1 MCPIRSAAYTAQIA
15 CYPPGT
21 VMKPIAFGLL
31 LLTCFVPTTRQGW
44 AQAEVTPASNAS
56 SAAGTSE
63 TLRLNAAPVEDAIAL
78 DGRLDEAAWMQ
89 AEPISSFRQFEPL
102 EGAPA
107 TQRTEVRVLYGDNN
121 LYVGA
126 TLYDDDPDA
135 IEQSLGRRDDYNRA
149 DWFLVSIDSYLDRKT
164 AYTFGLNA
172 AGVQFDA
179 IYTGDNG
186 GGGSNAPRGMDES
199 WDAIWYSDVRVTDQ
213 GWTVEMRIPYSML
226 RFSEAASQTWGV
238 HFRRRIPR
246 LGEQAEWPLVPRT
259 ERENLVSRFGLL
271 QGIAGVAPRRNVQA
285 RPYTVTRVQTQENP
299 DVPGEPVRDGGVDV
313 GGDVKVGLGP
323 NVTLDA
329 TINPDFGQVESDPA
343 ILNLTAFEAFFDER
357 RPFFVEGI
365 QIYEFSAGPG
375 RLLYTRRIGAESRII
390 GAAKLSGRTAS
401 GLSFGLLSATT
412 GDQFD
417 PTRHYGVARASQQ
430 IGAFSSAGG
439 ILTVFDGALLGADGR
454 RRSLAGGADWDVRLL
469 GNRYGIEGFASV
481 THRRATLDDLDPE
494 TGFAG
499 KVWLRKRQGA
509 WTGFVGGD
517 VFSDRFNPN
526 DVGQLRENNFLAL
539 LVSVE
544 HEINGGRPFG
554 PFLRASAE
562 AFNIQQF
569 AYRDGLNLG
578 QSLEIGSRWVLRGF
592 QQIELGA
599 AVEHPFGGYDLYET
613 RGLGP
618 WAKPFAVQVGAEIQ
632 TDERRSWEVE
642 PEFGLLFQEGG
653 GRGYAAG
660 LRGNWNV
667 GTRLSLEGNLEGEW
681 EKNYVAWSSNETF
694 LRTDE
699 GWLIGQSA
707 GLLDPDPVGF
717 VPFDDAGRL
726 ATLLDGVAPF
736 DAARFYVPVFGARDT
751 RSLDLTLRGTVTFM
765 PNLSLQLYSQL
776 FLARGRYNR
785 FQLLQNPDALAPFD
799 AFPKRD
805 EFAFNSLLSNVVL
818 RWEYRPG
825 SALFFVWSHNRRA
838 DDALNPLAP
847 WGPSPFDRPLG
858 EQVAETF
865 RLFPGNV
872 FLVKLNYTFLY

>member
-1 MCPIRSAAYTAQIA
+1 
-15 CYPPGT
+15 
-21 VMKPIAFGLL
+21 MKPIPLSLL
-31 LLTCFVPTTRQGW
+31 VLICLVPITRQAW
-44 AQAEVTPASNAS
+44 AQADVSPAPRS
-56 SAAGTSE
+56 SELITSE
-63 TLRLNAAPVEDAIAL
+63 TPRLNAAPAEAAIAL

-89 AEPISSFRQFEPL
+89 AEPISGFRQFEPN
-102 EGAPA
+102 EGVPA
-107 TQRTEVRVLYGDNN
+107 TQRTEVRVLYGDNS

-126 TLYDDDPDA
+126 YLYDDDPAA

-179 IYTGDNG
+179 IYTGNDGGPG
-186 GGGSNAPRGMDES
+186 GGGDGSNAPRGMDES
-199 WDAIWYSDVRVTDQ
+199 WDAIWYSDVGVTDQ

-246 LGEQAEWPLVPRT
+246 LGEQDEWPLVPRT
-259 ERENLVSRFGLL
+259 ERENLVARFGLL

-285 RPYTVTRVQTQENP
+285 RPYTVTRLQMEEDP
-299 DVPGEPVRDGGVDV
+299 DVPGEPIRDGGVDV

-323 NVTLDA
+323 SVTLDA

-343 ILNLTAFEAFFDER
+343 VLNLTAFETFFDER

-365 QIYEFSAGPG
+365 QIYEFAAGPG

-401 GLSFGLLSATT
+401 GLSFGLLGATT

-417 PTRHYGVARASQQ
+417 PTRHYGVGRVSQQ
-430 IGAFSSAGG
+430 IGAYSSVGG
-439 ILTVFDGALLGADGR
+439 ILTAFDGAILGGDGR

-481 THRRATLDDLDPE
+481 THRRATELDLDPE

-509 WTGFVGGD
+509 WKGFVGGD

-526 DVGQLRENNFLAL
+526 DVGQLRENNFIAL
-539 LVSVE
+539 LASVE
-544 HEINGGRPFG
+544 HEINEGRPFG

-578 QSLEIGSRWVLRGF
+578 QSLEVGSRWTLRSF

-599 AVEHPFGGYDLYET
+599 AFENLFGGYDLYET

-618 WAKPFAVQVGAEIQ
+618 WARPFAVQVGSEIQ
-632 TDERRSWEVE
+632 TDERRSWQVE
-642 PEFGLLFQEGG
+642 PEFAFLFQEGG
-653 GRGYAAG
+653 GRGYEAG

-667 GTRLSLEGNLEGEW
+667 GTRLSLSGNLEGAW
-681 EKNYVAWSSNETF
+681 EKDFVAWSSNETF

-699 GWLIGQSA
+699 GWMIGQAA
-707 GLLDPDPVGF
+707 GLVDPNPVGF
-717 VPFDDAGRL
+717 ARFNDAGRL

-751 RSLDLTLRGTVTFM
+751 RSLDLTLRGTVTFI

-776 FLARGRYNR
+776 FLARGRYER
-785 FQLLQNPDALAPFD
+785 FQLLQSPDALAPFD

-825 SALFFVWSHNRRA
+825 SALFLVWSHGRRA

-858 EQVAETF
+858 EQVTETF

>member
-1 MCPIRSAAYTAQIA
+1 
-15 CYPPGT
+15 
-21 VMKPIAFGLL
+21 MKPIPFSLL
-31 LLTCFVPTTRQGW
+31 VLICLVPITRQAW
-44 AQAEVTPASNAS
+44 AQADVPPASGS
-56 SAAGTSE
+56 SAITPSE
-63 TLRLNAAPVEDAIAL
+63 TPRLNAAPAEAPIAL

-89 AEPISSFRQFEPL
+89 AEPISGFRQFEPN

-107 TQRTEVRVLYGDNN
+107 TQRTEVRVLYGDDN

-126 TLYDDDPDA
+126 TLYDDDPAA
-135 IEQSLGRRDDYNRA
+135 IKPSLGRRDDYNRA
-149 DWFLVSIDSYLDRKT
+149 DWFLVSIDSYLDRRT

-179 IYTGDNG
+179 IYTGDSGGPGGG

-199 WDAIWYSDVRVTDQ
+199 WDAIWYSDVRVTDR
-213 GWTVEMRIPYSML
+213 GWIVEMRIPYSML
-226 RFSEAASQTWGV
+226 RFSEAAAQTWGV

-246 LGEQAEWPLVPRT
+246 LGEQDEWPLVPRT
-259 ERENLVSRFGLL
+259 ERENLVARFGLL

-285 RPYTVTRVQTQENP
+285 RPYTVTRLQMEEDP

-343 ILNLTAFEAFFDER
+343 VLNLTAFETFFDER

-401 GLSFGLLSATT
+401 GLSFGLLGATT
-412 GDQFD
+412 GDGFD
-417 PTRHYGVARASQQ
+417 PTRHYGVGRVSQQ
-430 IGAFSSAGG
+430 IGTYSSAGG
-439 ILTVFDGALLGADGR
+439 ILTVFDGNLLGRDGR
-454 RRSLAGGADWDVRLL
+454 RRSLAGGTDWDVRLL

-481 THRRATLDDLDPE
+481 THRRATLDGLDPE

-517 VFSDRFNPN
+517 VFSDQFNPN
-526 DVGQLRENNFLAL
+526 DVGQLRTNNFFAI

-562 AFNIQQF
+562 TFNVQQI

-578 QSLEIGSRWVLRGF
+578 QSIEVGSRWVLRGF
-592 QQIELGA
+592 QQIELGVA
-599 AVEHPFGGYDLYET
+599 AANPFGGYDLYET
-613 RGLGP
+613 RGLDP
-618 WAKPFAVQVGAEIQ
+618 WAKPFEIGVGAEIE
-632 TDERRSWEVE
+632 TDDRRSWEIE
-642 PEFGLLFQEGG
+642 PEFGVLFQEGG
-653 GRGYAAG
+653 GRGYEAG

-667 GTRLSLEGNLEGEW
+667 GTRLSLEGNLEGAW
-681 EKNYVAWSSNETF
+681 EKGYVAWSSNETF
-694 LRTDE
+694 LRTDG
-699 GWLIGQSA
+699 GWMIGQA
-707 GLLDPDPVGF
+707 TGLVNPDPGGF
-717 VPFDDAGRL
+717 AAFDDEV
-726 ATLLDGVAPF
+726 LLETIFSDVTPF
-736 DAARFYVPVFGARDT
+736 DADRFYVPVFGARDT
-751 RSLDLTLRGTVTFM
+751 RSLDLTLRGTVTFI

-776 FLARGRYNR
+776 FLARGRYDR
-785 FQLLQNPDALAPFD
+785 FQILQNADALAPFS

-805 EFAFNSLLSNVVL
+805 EFAFNSLLSNAVL

-825 SALFFVWSHNRRA
+825 SALFLVWSHGRRA

-847 WGPSPFDRPLG
+847 WGPSPFARPLG

-865 RLFPGNV
+865 GLFPSNV
-872 FLVKLNYTFLY
+872 FLIKLNYTFLY